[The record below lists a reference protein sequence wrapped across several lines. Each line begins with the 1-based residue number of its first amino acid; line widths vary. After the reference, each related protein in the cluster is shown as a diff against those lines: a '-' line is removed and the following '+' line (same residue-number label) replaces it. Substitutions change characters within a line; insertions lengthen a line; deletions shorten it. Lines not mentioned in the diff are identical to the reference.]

1 MLRLIAVAALLAG
14 GLAALVLQ
22 GAPAV
27 PPMAPP
33 DSAAA
38 VTARTVVRRLLDARH
53 DEAAEP
59 VFAVSSAELPALL
72 AVAGKLLPGLR
83 LDGGFDPGRL
93 RLDAA
98 LPLPGGLWLNGR
110 VAVEPSGEGLRL
122 SGLRLGALPLP
133 AGATLG
139 AALRLADA
147 VSGGAGLRDL
157 EAALRDV
164 TISETGVA
172 ARLAMPLAER
182 DGISRRLQ
190 GFVRRVAVPVDVPAI
205 DAVLADMEAAQKAR
219 RLPAEGSTLAY
230 LRFTIEAAS
239 RGAAR
244 RPAAEAAGHA
254 LVALA
259 IACGA
264 RGLQTLTGTE
274 AETPAWTQ
282 AWYCGRTTLG
292 GRGDL
297 RQHFTLSA
305 GLEAAAALRAAAPL
319 GELKELFD
327 SRPEGSGFSFDD
339 LAANRA
345 GIAFASRLM
354 ASPPEAWPV
363 LLAALDGEAAVLP
376 PLDGLPSGLSAE
388 EFEAQ
393 FGDVK
398 SAAFA
403 AVIAEI
409 DRRIAAL
416 AWHRVPVTEA
426 ATRPGRG

>member
-1 MLRLIAVAALLAG
+1 MLRLLAVAVLLAG

-33 DSAAA
+33 DSAAT
-38 VTARTVVRRLLDARH
+38 VTARAVVRRLQEARH
-53 DEAAEP
+53 DEAAAP
-59 VFAVSSAELPALL
+59 VFAVSAAELPALL

-83 LDGGFDPGRL
+83 LDGGFADGRM

-110 VAVEPSGEGLRL
+110 VAVEPSAEGLRL

-133 AGATLG
+133 AQAALG

-157 EAALRDV
+157 EGALRDV
-164 TISETGVA
+164 AIGAGGIE

-190 GFVRRVAVPVDVPAI
+190 GFVRRVAVPLDVPAI
-205 DAVLADMEAAQKAR
+205 DAVLAEMHAAQKAR
-219 RLPAEGSTLAY
+219 RLPSEGSTLAY

-239 RGAAR
+239 RGAAQ

-254 LVALA
+254 LIALA

-264 RGLQTLTGTE
+264 RSLQALTGTE
-274 AETPAWTQ
+274 AASPAWTQ
-282 AWYCGRTTLG
+282 AWYCGRTSLG
-292 GRGDL
+292 ERGDL
-297 RQHFTLSA
+297 RQHFTISA
-305 GLEAAAALRAAAPL
+305 GLEAAASLRAAAPL

-339 LAANRA
+339 IAANRA
-345 GIAFASRLM
+345 GIAFANRLM
-354 ASPPEAWPV
+354 TSPPEAWPA

-388 EFEAQ
+388 EFERR
-393 FGDVK
+393 FGSVN

-416 AWHRVPVTEA
+416 SWHRVPLAEA
-426 ATRPGRG
+426 GALPGRG